1 MKYVGMIKKALWGAL
16 AAGIVLGSSVEVY
29 CTEDWYNDTNV
40 QEHISKVE
48 EQLKAA
54 GYTLNRTMGNTNTG
68 QSTSTDSAS
77 PKQESEKTVKK
88 CDHSYVDSV
97 IKEPT
102 CADPGMMESKC
113 SKCGDT
119 YKTEI
124 PATGKHEYSSE
135 VTKEA
140 TCTEKGETTYT
151 CAVCGD
157 SYTEE
162 IPAKGHSY
170 EASVT
175 KNATCTESGINTFK
189 CSDCG
194 DSYTEEI
201 QALGHTEVEEVTKT
215 SGMFT
220 SGEKVIKCSTCGEI
234 LATEVLPSRYP
245 LSALLIALGVILV
258 AVGAASVIF
267 IKKKKEMNNKTSAA

>member
-1 MKYVGMIKKALWGAL
+1 MKYMNILKKTLWAVL

-77 PKQESEKTVKK
+77 PKQESEITVKK

-102 CADPGMMESKC
+102 CADPGMMESRC

-201 QALGHTEVEEVTKT
+201 PALGHTEVKEVTKT
-215 SGMFT
+215 AGIFT
-220 SGEKVIKCSTCGEI
+220 NGEKVIKCSTCGEV
-234 LATEVLPSRYP
+234 LSTEIISSKYP
-245 LSALLIALGVILV
+245 LSYLFIGIACMAAVILGIILV
-258 AVGAASVIF
+258 V
-267 IKKKKEMNNKTSAA
+267 KKRK